1 MKYVIG
7 IDLHGTLLDNDW
19 EIKPKFYSALLK
31 TLHTVSAFSNI
42 YICTGNDLSFI
53 DKYIP
58 AAIRSCFS
66 GFILETGCVLSDGKS
81 ETIIIPA
88 EKTVNIRELEKLLKG
103 MGFPEVKYFARRH
116 CTISM
121 FTRTETGGSDPANLK
136 PTVEKA
142 VRQLGF
148 GDTVQVTHSNVAV
161 DIIPIGFNKFTG
173 IHHVAAGLKTIGIA
187 DSLNDIHLLIDA
199 TWAFIPANSSASL
212 ICELGLI
219 KRPVRSLAEWNMNS
233 NKSIWRSQY
242 STTEGV
248 IDILKFLE
256 HNFK

>member
-1 MKYVIG
+1 MKYAIG

-19 EIKPKFYSALLK
+19 EIKPKLYPALLK
-31 TLHTVSAFSNI
+31 TLHAVSDFSNI

-58 AAIRSCFS
+58 AAIRAFFS

-81 ETIIIPA
+81 ETIIIPS
-88 EKTVNIRELEKLLKG
+88 EKIVKIKDLEKLLKG
-103 MGFPEVKYFARRH
+103 MAFPEVKYFARRH

-121 FTRTETGGSDPANLK
+121 FTRTENGGSDPACLK
-136 PTVEKA
+136 PMVAKA

-173 IHHVAAGLKTIGIA
+173 IHHVAAGIKTIGIA

-212 ICELGLI
+212 IRELGLI
-219 KRPVRSLAEWNMNS
+219 KRQVRSLVEWHVNA

-242 STTEGV
+242 ATTKGV

-256 HNFK
+256 QNFK